1 MAHPL
6 GVAARQ
12 AERDRAVAG
21 MEPFIARQVDLA
33 EDLALSSGARAAL
46 ARLRSLFVGF
56 DRLPIRE
63 QAARIDRARALIREL
78 AAFGDGEG
86 EREEGGGKSLQ
97 PPTSSLQRP
106 TSNLKAP
113 PGPIALSTPIQ
124 YVKGVGPRRAK
135 LLERLGIR
143 TVEEA
148 LYYLPWRYEDR
159 GSLTPIARLTPGRFA
174 TVCGEVLALG
184 VTTTPRQRMQIFELA
199 VGDGSGVLYGK
210 WFNQPYLKKQFAR
223 GQRVIL
229 GGVVKANPFQ
239 PAGRQ
244 GRGYGLEIEHPE
256 YEVLEEE
263 EPAASI
269 HTGRIVPIYRTTEG
283 LSQRQIRAI
292 QHDLLVQAAPRCEE
306 TLPSSLR
313 DRLRLMELPTALQEA
328 HFPTGDHPLPCPSPP
343 GGGRN
348 KVGGESEERW
358 VDRLN
363 RAESPAHRR
372 LIFEELFLL
381 ELGLALRRQGVKQET
396 RGIRFQPDGPLVR
409 RLREAL
415 PFRLTAAQE
424 RALKEILADM
434 AGPHPM
440 NRLLQGD
447 VGCGKTIV
455 ALYAMLVAVDNGY
468 QAALMAP
475 TEILAEQHAGRIR
488 AFAERAGAEPALL
501 KGGQRKRERERT
513 LARIAAG
520 DLPLIVGTHALI
532 QEGVEFARLGLAVV
546 DEQHRFGVLQRATF
560 KAKGLSPDVL
570 VMTATPIPRTLAL
583 TVYGDLDLS
592 VIDELPPGRRPVQTR
607 VFTESRRRELYRFLE
622 QEIARGRQVYVV
634 YPLIEESE
642 KSDLKA
648 ATAMARHLQE
658 EVFPRIRVGL
668 LHGRMKGEEKDAVM
682 GAFQRGEIAILVST
696 TVIEVGIDIPNA
708 TVMVVEHAERFGL
721 TQLHQL
727 RGRVGRGGE
736 TSHCLLVARHPLS
749 EEARQRIEAM
759 TRTTDGFRIAEEDLR
774 LRGPGEF
781 FGTRQSGLPD
791 LRAANLLRDGRI
803 LALAREE
810 AFRLAAEDPSLARPD
825 YRPLRQAL
833 ERRWGERLGLMEVGG
848 DWLRAQSKAEAE
860 VKVEADL
867 I

>member
-1 MAHPL
+1 M
-6 GVAARQ
+6 
-12 AERDRAVAG
+12 
-21 MEPFIARQVDLA
+21 
-33 EDLALSSGARAAL
+33 
-46 ARLRSLFVGF
+46 
-56 DRLPIRE
+56 
-63 QAARIDRARALIREL
+63 
-78 AAFGDGEG
+78 
-86 EREEGGGKSLQ
+86 K
-97 PPTSSLQRP
+97 
-106 TSNLKAP
+106 
-113 PGPIALSTPIQ
+113 
-124 YVKGVGPRRAK
+124 
-135 LLERLGIR
+135 
-143 TVEEA
+143 
-148 LYYLPWRYEDR
+148 
-159 GSLTPIARLTPGRFA
+159 
-174 TVCGEVLALG
+174 
-184 VTTTPRQRMQIFELA
+184 IFELA
-199 VGDGSGVLYGK
+199 VGDGSGILYGK

-229 GGVVKANPFQ
+229 GGVVKVNPFQ
-239 PAGRQ
+239 
-244 GRGYGLEIEHPE
+244 GYGLEIEHPE
-256 YEVLEEE
+256 YEILEEE
-263 EPAASI
+263 EAAASI

-313 DRLRLMELPTALQEA
+313 DRLRLMDLPTALQEA
-328 HFPTGDHPLPCPSPP
+328 HFPTL
-343 GGGRN
+343 
-348 KVGGESEERW
+348 ERR

-372 LIFEELFLL
+372 LIFEEFFLL
-381 ELGLALRRQGVKQET
+381 ELGLALRQQGVKQET

-415 PFRLTAAQE
+415 PFRLTDAQE
-424 RALKEILADM
+424 RALREILADM

-475 TEILAEQHAGRIR
+475 TEILAEQHAGRLS
-488 AFAERAGAEPALL
+488 AFAERVGVELALL
-501 KGGQRKRERERT
+501 KGGQPKRQREKR
-513 LARIAAG
+513 LCRIAAG
-520 DLPLIVGTHALI
+520 EVSLVVGTHALI
-532 QEGVEFARLGLAVV
+532 QEEVQFARLGLAVV

-560 KAKGLSPDVL
+560 KDKGLSPDVL

-592 VIDELPPGRRPVQTR
+592 VIDELPPGRHPVQTR
-607 VFTESRRRELYRFLE
+607 VYSESRRRDLYRFLE
-622 QEIARGRQVYVV
+622 QEIAKGRQVYVV

-642 KSDLKA
+642 KSTLKA

-658 EVFPRIRVGL
+658 EVFHRIRVGL

-696 TVIEVGIDIPNA
+696 TVIEVGIDISNA

-736 TSHCLLVARHPLS
+736 TAHCLLVVRYPLS

-759 TRTTDGFRIAEEDLR
+759 TRTTDGFQIAEEDLR
-774 LRGPGEF
+774 IRGPGEF

-791 LRAANLLRDGRI
+791 LRAANLLRDSRI

-810 AFRLAAEDPSLARPD
+810 AFRLAAEDPSLARPG
-825 YRPLRQAL
+825 YRPLRLAL
-833 ERRWGERLGLMEVGG
+833 DRRWGERLGLMEVG
-848 DWLRAQSKAEAE
+848 
-860 VKVEADL
+860 
-867 I
+867 

>member
-1 MAHPL
+1 LKETLSAILKTMVHPL
-6 GVAARQ
+6 EVAARQ

-21 MEPFIARQVDLA
+21 MEPFIARQVESA
-33 EDLALSSGARAAL
+33 EDLALSSGEREAL

-56 DRLPIRE
+56 ERLAIRE

-78 AAFGDGEG
+78 TDTVVS
-86 EREEGGGKSLQ
+86 RQ
-97 PPTSSLQRP
+97 PSAVSPSRQDLAVQPSSHPTIQP
-106 TSNLKAP
+106 THQ
-113 PGPIALSTPIQ
+113 GPVRIDTPIQ

-143 TVEEA
+143 TAEEA

-184 VTTTPRQRMQIFELA
+184 VTTTPRHRMKIFELA
-199 VGDGSGVLYGK
+199 VGDGSGILYGK

-229 GGVVKANPFQ
+229 GGVVKVNPFQ
-239 PAGRQ
+239 
-244 GRGYGLEIEHPE
+244 GYGLEIEHPE
-256 YEVLEEE
+256 YEILEEE
-263 EPAASI
+263 EAAASI

-313 DRLRLMELPTALQEA
+313 DRLRLMDLPTALQEA
-328 HFPTGDHPLPCPSPP
+328 HFPTL
-343 GGGRN
+343 
-348 KVGGESEERW
+348 ERR

-372 LIFEELFLL
+372 LIFEEFFLL
-381 ELGLALRRQGVKQET
+381 ELGLALRQQGVKQET

-415 PFRLTAAQE
+415 PFRLTDAQE
-424 RALKEILADM
+424 RALREILADM

-475 TEILAEQHAGRIR
+475 TEILAEQHAGRLS
-488 AFAERAGAEPALL
+488 AFAERVGVELALL
-501 KGGQRKRERERT
+501 KGGQPKRQREKR
-513 LARIAAG
+513 LCRIAAG
-520 DLPLIVGTHALI
+520 EVSLVVGTHALI
-532 QEGVEFARLGLAVV
+532 QEEVQFARLGLAVV

-560 KAKGLSPDVL
+560 KDKGLSPDVL

-592 VIDELPPGRRPVQTR
+592 VIDELPPGRHPVQTR
-607 VFTESRRRELYRFLE
+607 VYSESRRRDLYRFLE
-622 QEIARGRQVYVV
+622 QEIAKGRQVYVV

-642 KSDLKA
+642 KSTLKA

-658 EVFPRIRVGL
+658 EVFHRIRVGL

-696 TVIEVGIDIPNA
+696 TVIEVGIDISNA

-736 TSHCLLVARHPLS
+736 TAHCLLVVRYPLS

-759 TRTTDGFRIAEEDLR
+759 TRTTDGFQIAEEDLR
-774 LRGPGEF
+774 IRGPGEF

-791 LRAANLLRDGRI
+791 LRAANLLRDSRI

-810 AFRLAAEDPSLARPD
+810 AFRLAAEDPSLARPG

-833 ERRWGERLGLMEVGG
+833 DRRWGKRLGLMEVG
-848 DWLRAQSKAEAE
+848 
-860 VKVEADL
+860 
-867 I
+867 